1 VTDYR
6 RRRSGSRLFAI
17 YAGASLVPLTLLG
30 LVLVRDYQIGGLE
43 HGRDQGRA
51 QAAVIAEM
59 AVTPALRGLDLSEG
73 LTADELARLRTATDL
88 SIFSGSV
95 SHLRLR
101 TFSGEVAFSDD
112 DSEVDVVPVS
122 DPAFQA
128 AANGATDVRVVGA
141 ADSTSD
147 IRVLQPVIS
156 ASTGHATGVLELYL
170 PYDAIA
176 AKVQAE
182 TTGAI
187 TRLGLGLLGLYGVLA
202 LISWATTHSL
212 RQHAAAN
219 EHQALHDPLTGL
231 PNRELFRRTVEDAL
245 ADSRGGES
253 GALVLVDLD
262 HFKEVNDTLGHPA
275 GDELLRIVGR
285 RLIEAL
291 RTDDTVARLG
301 GDEFGLVLPGSTDRE
316 ETIALLGNVRQDLGA
331 DIVLGGV
338 CLSVQASFGVC
349 FYPHDAATL
358 EGLLKHADAA
368 MYRGK
373 HGPTGIVVHEPARPH
388 QATRALAMQRELQ
401 NAVERDELVLYYQP
415 KIDLATGRAS
425 GVEALVRWQHPARG
439 LLAPAEFLA
448 VAERSDLI
456 DSLTAWVLRRAV
468 VDYTAWTAAGHDW
481 TVAINVSARNLT
493 SLRFADHV
501 AQILHEASM
510 PPARL
515 QIEVTETALA
525 FDTEIAGEVVRALS
539 ARGISISIDDFGVGY
554 TSLSQLRSLP
564 VSEIKIDREFVM
576 GLPGSEQD
584 RAIVRSVV
592 DLGHS
597 LGCQVTAEGV
607 ESQDVVDWLVDA
619 GCDHGQ
625 GYLWLR
631 PVPWPEVA
639 RALGGPDQ
647 SATALYQMW

>member
-1 VTDYR
+1 M
-6 RRRSGSRLFAI
+6 
-17 YAGASLVPLTLLG
+17 YAAASLVPLAMLG
-30 LVLVRDYQIGGLE
+30 LVLVRNYQTGGLE

-73 LTADELARLRTATDL
+73 LSTDERARLRTATDL

-101 TFSGEVAFSDD
+101 TFAGDVAFSDD

-122 DPAFQA
+122 DHAFQTA
-128 AANGATDVRVVGA
+128 ADGGTDVRIVDA
-141 ADSTSD
+141 RDSTRD

-156 ASTGHATGVLELYL
+156 ASTGRATGVLELYL

-176 AKVQAE
+176 AKVQAG

-187 TRLGLGLLGLYGVLA
+187 RRLGLGLLGLYGVLA
-202 LISWATTHSL
+202 LISWWTTRSL
-212 RQHAAAN
+212 RRHAAAN

-231 PNRELFRRTVEDAL
+231 PNRELFRRTMEDAL
-245 ADSRGGES
+245 TDSNRAQP

-301 GDEFGLVLPGSTDRE
+301 GDEFGLVLPGSSDRE
-316 ETIALLGNVRQDLGA
+316 ETVALLSRVRQDLGA
-331 DIVLGGV
+331 EVMLGGIG
-338 CLSVQASFGVC
+338 LSVQASFGVS
-349 FYPHDAATL
+349 FYPHDATTL
-358 EGLLKHADAA
+358 EELLQHADAA
-368 MYRGK
+368 MYQGK
-373 HGPTGIVVHEPARPH
+373 HGPTGIVVHEPARPR
-388 QATRALAMQRELQ
+388 QATHALAMQRELQ
-401 NAVERDELVLYYQP
+401 TALERDELVLYYQP
-415 KIDLATGRAS
+415 KIDLTTGRA
-425 GVEALVRWQHPARG
+425 GCVEALVRWQHPDRG
-439 LLAPAEFLA
+439 LLPPAEFLA
-448 VAERSDLI
+448 VAERSELI

-468 VDYTAWTAAGHDW
+468 VDYTAWSAAGHDW

-493 SLRFADHV
+493 SLQFADDV
-501 AQILHEASM
+501 AQVLDEASM
-510 PPARL
+510 PPGRL

-525 FDTEIAGEVVRALS
+525 FDTEIACDVVRALS
-539 ARGISISIDDFGVGY
+539 AHGISIAIDDFGVGY

-592 DLGHS
+592 DLAHS

-607 ESQDVVDWLVDA
+607 ESQDVADWLVDA
-619 GCDHGQ
+619 RCDHGQ

-631 PVPWPEVA
+631 PVPWPDVA
-639 RALGGPDQ
+639 AALGGPEQ
-647 SATALYQMW
+647 AAMALDHLR